1 VRGLVYT
8 RYELLRAFRNRR
20 FFFFSIGFPLLFY
33 FVIAS
38 PNRGV
43 HDFDRS
49 GISLPLYYMV
59 GLTAF
64 GTMVAMISTGTRI
77 ASERQIGW
85 TRQLRITP
93 LSTRAYFRAKLLAA
107 YMMSGLTIVLLGLA
121 GSSLGVSLPAGH
133 WLAMV
138 GLILVALLPFA
149 ALGIM
154 LGHLIN
160 VDSIGPATG
169 GGASLL
175 AFLGGTWFP
184 LGSHGFLFELG
195 RLLPSYWLVQA
206 AHTGLT
212 GHGWPVRGWVVIAV
226 WSVVLSAG
234 ALYAFRR
241 DTKRAG

>member
-1 VRGLVYT
+1 VTNLVYI
-8 RYELLRAFRNRR
+8 RYELLRALRNRR
-20 FFFFSIGFPLLFY
+20 FFFVSLGLPLIFY

-38 PNRGV
+38 PNRHV
-43 HDFDRS
+43 HNYDNS

-64 GTMVAMISTGTRI
+64 GTMVAMVSTGTRI
-77 ASERQIGW
+77 AAERQAGW

-93 LSTRAYFRAKLLAA
+93 LSTRAYFRAKVLVA
-107 YMMSGLTIVLLGLA
+107 YMMSGLTMVLLGLA

-133 WLAMV
+133 WLAMA

-149 ALGIM
+149 AFGIM
-154 LGHLIN
+154 LGHLLT

-184 LGSHGFLFELG
+184 LGSHGFLFQLG

-212 GHGWPVRGWVVIAV
+212 GDDWPARGWITIAA
-226 WSVVLSAG
+226 WSVVLTAG

-241 DTKRAG
+241 DTKKV

>member
-1 VRGLVYT
+1 VNGLLYT
-8 RYELLRAFRNRR
+8 RYELLRAMRNRR
-20 FFFFSIGFPLLFY
+20 FFFFSLGFPLLFY

-38 PNRGV
+38 PNRHV
-43 HDFDRS
+43 HDFDGS
-49 GISLPLYYMV
+49 GISLPSYYMI
-59 GLTAF
+59 GLAAF

-77 ASERQIGW
+77 AAERQIGW

-93 LSTRAYFRAKLLAA
+93 LRTRAYFRAKLLTA
-107 YMMSGLTIVLLGLA
+107 YLMSCLTIALLYLA
-121 GSSLGVSLPAGH
+121 GASLGVSLPAGH
-133 WLAMV
+133 WILMTA
-138 GLILVALLPFA
+138 LILVALLPFA

-184 LGSHGFLFELG
+184 LGSHGFLYELG
-195 RLLPSYWLVQA
+195 RLLPSYWLVQTA
-206 AHTGLT
+206 RVGVD
-212 GHGWPVRGWVVIAV
+212 GHVWPLRGWLVIAA
-226 WSVVLSAG
+226 WGALLTAG

-241 DTKRAG
+241 DTKRV

>member
-1 VRGLVYT
+1 
-8 RYELLRAFRNRR
+8 
-20 FFFFSIGFPLLFY
+20 
-33 FVIAS
+33 
-38 PNRGV
+38 
-43 HDFDRS
+43 
-49 GISLPLYYMV
+49 MV
-59 GLTAF
+59 GLTSF

-77 ASERQIGW
+77 AAERQIGW

-93 LSTRAYFRAKLLAA
+93 LSTRAYFRAKVLTA
-107 YMMSGLTIVLLGLA
+107 YMMSGLTIVLLALA

-138 GLILVALLPFA
+138 GLILIALLPFA

-184 LGSHGFLFELG
+184 PHGFLLELG
-195 RLLPSYWLVQA
+195 RFLPSYWLVQA

-212 GHGWPVRGWVVIAV
+212 GHGWPLRGWIVIGV
-226 WSVVLSAG
+226 WSAVLAAG

-241 DTKRAG
+241 DTKKV

>member
-1 VRGLVYT
+1 MSHLVYL

-33 FVIAS
+33 FAIAA
-38 PNRGV
+38 PNRNV
-43 HDFDRS
+43 HNFDNS

-59 GLTAF
+59 GLTSF

-77 ASERQIGW
+77 ASERQLGW

-93 LSTRAYFRAKLLAA
+93 LSTRSYFRAKVLTA
-107 YMMSGLTIVLLGLA
+107 YMMSGVTIVLLALA
-121 GSSLGVSLPAGH
+121 GSSLGVSLPAGR

-160 VDSIGPATG
+160 VDSIGPAAG
-169 GGASLL
+169 GGGSLL
-175 AFLGGTWFP
+175 AFLGGSWFP

-212 GHGWPVRGWVVIAV
+212 GRDWPARGWIVIGV
-226 WSVVLSAG
+226 WAAVLSLG

-241 DTKRAG
+241 DTKRV

>member
-1 VRGLVYT
+1 VSGLVYT
-8 RYELLRAFRNRR
+8 RYELLRAIRNRR
-20 FFFFSIGFPLLFY
+20 FFFFSLGFPLLFY
-33 FVIAS
+33 FVIAT
-38 PNRGV
+38 PNRHV
-43 HDFDRS
+43 RNFDGS
-49 GISLPLYYMV
+49 GISFPLYYMV
-59 GLTAF
+59 GLASF

-93 LSTRAYFRAKLLAA
+93 LRTRTYFRAKLLSA
-107 YMMSGLTIVLLGLA
+107 YMVSSLTIALLYLA
-121 GSSLGVSLPAGH
+121 GALLGVSLSAGH
-133 WLAMV
+133 WLAMT

-184 LGSHGFLFELG
+184 LGSHGFIFELG
-195 RLLPSYWLVQA
+195 RLLPSYWLVQG
-206 AHTGLT
+206 AHVGLT
-212 GHGWPVRGWVVIAV
+212 GHAWPLRGWIVIAV
-226 WSVVLSAG
+226 WTVLLSAG
-234 ALYAFRR
+234 AVQAFRR
-241 DTKRAG
+241 DTKRA

>member
-1 VRGLVYT
+1 VSSLVYI

-43 HDFDRS
+43 HNFDGS

-59 GLTAF
+59 GLTSF

-77 ASERQIGW
+77 AAERQVGW

-93 LSTRAYFRAKLLAA
+93 LRTRAYFRAKVLTA

-138 GLILVALLPFA
+138 GLILIALLPFA

-184 LGSHGFLFELG
+184 PHGFLLQLG
-195 RLLPSYWLVQA
+195 RFLPSYWLVQA

-212 GHGWPVRGWVVIAV
+212 GQGWPARGWIVIGV
-226 WSVVLSAG
+226 WSAVFVAG

-241 DTKRAG
+241 DTKKV

>member
-1 VRGLVYT
+1 MNGLVYT
-8 RYELLRAFRNRR
+8 RYELLRALRNRR
-20 FFFFSIGFPLLFY
+20 FFFFSLGFPLLFY

-77 ASERQIGW
+77 AAERQVGW

-107 YMMSGLTIVLLGLA
+107 YMMAGLTIVLLYGA
-121 GSSLGVSLPAGH
+121 GASLGVGLPAGN
-133 WLAMV
+133 WLAMT
-138 GLILVALLPFA
+138 GLILIALLPFA
-149 ALGIM
+149 ALGIT

-184 LGSHGFLFELG
+184 LGSHGFLYQLG
-195 RLLPSYWLVQA
+195 QLLPSYWLVQA
-206 AHTGLT
+206 AHTGIT
-212 GHGWPVRGWVVIAV
+212 GHGWPARGWIVIAV
-226 WSVVLSAG
+226 WSALLSLA
-234 ALYAFRR
+234 AVYAFRR
-241 DTKRAG
+241 DTKRV

>member
-1 VRGLVYT
+1 VSNLVYI
-8 RYELLRAFRNRR
+8 RYEMLRAFRNRR

-33 FVIAS
+33 FVIAA
-38 PNRGV
+38 PNRGTTN
-43 HDFDRS
+43 FDRS

-59 GLTAF
+59 GLTSF

-77 ASERQIGW
+77 AAERQIGW

-93 LSTRAYFRAKLLAA
+93 LSMRAYFRAKVLTA
-107 YMMSGLTIVLLGLA
+107 YMMSGLTIILLALA

-138 GLILVALLPFA
+138 GLILIALLPFA

-184 LGSHGFLFELG
+184 LHGFLLELG
-195 RLLPSYWLVQA
+195 RFLPSYWLVQA

-212 GHGWPVRGWVVIAV
+212 GQGWPLRGWIVIGV
-226 WSVVLSAG
+226 WSAVFVAG

>member
-1 VRGLVYT
+1 VTSLVYI
-8 RYELLRAFRNRR
+8 RYELLRALRNRR
-20 FFFFSIGFPLLFY
+20 FFFVSLGLPLIFY

-38 PNRGV
+38 PNRHV
-43 HDFDRS
+43 HNYDNS

-77 ASERQIGW
+77 AAERQAGW

-93 LSTRAYFRAKLLAA
+93 LSTRAYFRAKVLVA

-121 GSSLGVSLPAGH
+121 GSSLGVSLPAGQ

-154 LGHLIN
+154 LGHLLT

-184 LGSHGFLFELG
+184 LGSHGFLFQLG

-212 GHGWPVRGWVVIAV
+212 GHDWPARGWITIAA
-226 WSVVLSAG
+226 WSALLVAG

-241 DTKRAG
+241 DTQKV

>member
-1 VRGLVYT
+1 MTSLVYI
-8 RYELLRAFRNRR
+8 RYELLRALRNRR
-20 FFFFSIGFPLLFY
+20 FFFVSLGLPLIFY

-38 PNRGV
+38 PNRHV
-43 HDFDRS
+43 HNYDNS

-77 ASERQIGW
+77 AAERQAGW

-93 LSTRAYFRAKLLAA
+93 LSTRAYFRAKVLVA

-121 GSSLGVSLPAGH
+121 GSSLGVSLPAGQ

-154 LGHLIN
+154 LGHLLT

-184 LGSHGFLFELG
+184 LGSHGFLFQLG

-212 GHGWPVRGWVVIAV
+212 GHDWPARGWITIAA
-226 WSVVLSAG
+226 WSALLVAG

-241 DTKRAG
+241 DTQKV

>member
-1 VRGLVYT
+1 VNSLVYT
-8 RYELLRAFRNRR
+8 RYEMLRAFRNRR

-38 PNRGV
+38 PNRGTTN
-43 HDFDRS
+43 FDNS

-59 GLTAF
+59 GLTSF

-77 ASERQIGW
+77 AAERQIGW

-93 LSTRAYFRAKLLAA
+93 LSTRAYFRAKVLTA
-107 YMMSGLTIVLLGLA
+107 YMMSGLTIVLLALA

-138 GLILVALLPFA
+138 GLILIALLPFA

-184 LGSHGFLFELG
+184 PHGFLLELG
-195 RLLPSYWLVQA
+195 RFLPSYWLVQA

-212 GHGWPVRGWVVIAV
+212 GHGWPLRGWIVIGV
-226 WSVVLSAG
+226 WSAVLAAG

-241 DTKRAG
+241 DTKKV

>member
-1 VRGLVYT
+1 MTNLVYI
-8 RYELLRAFRNRR
+8 RYELLRALRNRR
-20 FFFFSIGFPLLFY
+20 FFFVSLGLPLIFY

-38 PNRGV
+38 PNRHV
-43 HDFDRS
+43 HNYDNS

-64 GTMVAMISTGTRI
+64 GTMVAMVSTGTRI
-77 ASERQIGW
+77 AAERQAGW

-93 LSTRAYFRAKLLAA
+93 LSTRAYFRAKVLVA

-121 GSSLGVSLPAGH
+121 GSSLGVSLPAGQ

-154 LGHLIN
+154 LGHLLT

-184 LGSHGFLFELG
+184 LGSHGFLFQLG

-212 GHGWPVRGWVVIAV
+212 GHDWPARGWITIAA
-226 WSVVLSAG
+226 WSVLLVGG

-241 DTKRAG
+241 DTKKV

>member
-1 VRGLVYT
+1 VTSLVYI
-8 RYELLRAFRNRR
+8 RYELLRALRNRR
-20 FFFFSIGFPLLFY
+20 FFFVSLGLPLIFY

-38 PNRGV
+38 PNRHV
-43 HDFDRS
+43 HNYDNS

-64 GTMVAMISTGTRI
+64 GTMVAMVSTGTRI
-77 ASERQIGW
+77 AAERQAGW

-93 LSTRAYFRAKLLAA
+93 LSTRAYFRAKVLVA

-121 GSSLGVSLPAGH
+121 GSSLGVSLPAGQ

-154 LGHLIN
+154 LGHLLT

-184 LGSHGFLFELG
+184 LGSHGFLFQLG

-212 GHGWPVRGWVVIAV
+212 GHDWPARGWITIAA
-226 WSVVLSAG
+226 WSALLVAG

-241 DTKRAG
+241 DTQKV

>member
-1 VRGLVYT
+1 VSNLVYI
-8 RYELLRAFRNRR
+8 RYELLRALRNRR
-20 FFFFSIGFPLLFY
+20 FVIFSLGIPLIFY
-33 FVIAS
+33 FVIAA
-38 PNRGV
+38 PNRHV
-43 HDFDRS
+43 HNFDNS

-77 ASERQIGW
+77 AAERQVGW

-93 LSTRAYFRAKLLAA
+93 LTTRAYFRAKLIAA
-107 YMMSGLTIVLLGLA
+107 YMMSSLTIILLALA
-121 GSSLGVSLPAGH
+121 GSSLGVNLPAGH
-133 WLAMV
+133 WLAMF

-154 LGHLIN
+154 LGHLLT
-160 VDSIGPATG
+160 VDAIGPATG

-184 LGSHGFLFELG
+184 LGTHGFLFQLG

-206 AHTGLT
+206 SHAGLT
-212 GHGWPVRGWVVIAV
+212 GRDWPARGWITIAA
-226 WSVVLSAG
+226 WSAVLSAG

-241 DTKRAG
+241 DTKKV